1 MERVVSA
8 FGLFVM
14 IALAWSMSSDRRR
27 FPWRVVVIG
36 MVLRKFTSE
45 DSRNTALL
53 TSRHG
58 TPTYLPLPALRIIS
72 LA

>member
-1 MERVVSA
+1 MGDTKPGASPAAPTTCGQSHEAAPLWFSH
-8 FGLFVM
+8 L
-14 IALAWSMSSDRRR
+14 
-27 FPWRVVVIG
+27 
-36 MVLRKFTSE
+36 LRKFTSE

-72 LA
+72 SA